1 MPIPYWRELAPP
13 RPTPCALSDLAAA
26 AFVESATRA
35 RPCEGARRPPGKPQ
49 AARDRTGAGVTLSVF
64 TLDEIDRLRAVGNRF
79 LINLYDGGISLWER
93 AEREVSY
100 A

>member
-1 MPIPYWRELAPP
+1 M
-13 RPTPCALSDLAAA
+13 
-26 AFVESATRA
+26 
-35 RPCEGARRPPGKPQ
+35 
-49 AARDRTGAGVTLSVF
+49 SVF

-79 LINLYDGGISLWER
+79 LTNLYDGGISLWER